1 MDLTGLVGRLEKI
14 GNDLAGKPVFR
25 WGVVTGSDP
34 LRLQLDGDAAP
45 LAGSP
50 ATLVG
55 DLQVGDRVRVE
66 QQAARLTV
74 HGKALAKPEA
84 TGLETV
90 GVARVPQLVHT
101 AGVQKVDLIRTA
113 SVRLTPGLY
122 RVTWPVKYTIT
133 RTSSD
138 TALDASGAYIH
149 VYKLEGDTPT
159 RTRVQWAN
167 GGVQVEHWGSYW
179 NGERYGN
186 STPEGWLQVGETGN
200 YEFVAGLHSYLKLKM
215 ETWESSLVVEKFPR
229 ALEINVSKIN

>member
-1 MDLTGLVGRLEKI
+1 MDLTGLVGRLEKF
-14 GNDLAGKPVFR
+14 GTDLAGKPVFR

-34 LRLQLDGDAAP
+34 LRLQLDGDAVP
-45 LAGSP
+45 LEGSP

-84 TGLETV
+84 TGVETV
-90 GVARVPQLVHT
+90 GVARVPKLVHA

-113 SVRLTPGLY
+113 RVRLMPGLY

-138 TALDASGAYIH
+138 TAVDASGAYLH

-159 RTRVQWAN
+159 RVQWAN
-167 GGVQVEHWGSYW
+167 GSAQVESWGSYW
-179 NGERYGN
+179 RGEGYGN
-186 STPEGWLQVGETGN
+186 SSPEGGLQVAEPGD

-215 ETWESSLVVEKFPR
+215 ETWESTLVVEKFPR